1 MSRKYECFA
10 VDVDGEL
17 LVCTNGHVSGLKGLV
32 DEVKRNSWLGMK
44 VNITPDGPSVVA
56 DLEGEGI
63 NVLAALMSV
72 YPERSRI
79 LEAPDSVLA
88 LLPYDEAVY

>member
-1 MSRKYECFA
+1 MVRKYDSFA

-32 DEVKRNSWLGMK
+32 DEVKRNSWLQMP
-44 VNITPDGPSVVA
+44 VRLTPDGPVVVA
-56 DLEGEGI
+56 NLEGDAG

-72 YPERSRI
+72 YPERSRV
-79 LEAPDSVLA
+79 LEAPDEALA
-88 LLPYDEAVY
+88 LLPYDEVIY